1 MLCIVSMDLKKLV
14 QATFTLCSNVF
25 KIIVILEVQL
35 LVSFLNL
42 GKGESNVN
50 DDSGFEILLNFDAA
64 IVAE

>member
-14 QATFTLCSNVF
+14 QATFTSCSNVF

-35 LVSFLNL
+35 LVSFLNF
-42 GKGESNVN
+42 GKGESNEN

>member
-25 KIIVILEVQL
+25 EIIVILEVQL